1 MSTIIFI
8 FLVILLGF
16 LTGQILYRKASIN
29 LDKIKLFTTF
39 LAMRFTIPLSV
50 MLAIWQLDIQSWSLI
65 WLPIIG
71 ISILLSGFL
80 IGWSVSK
87 TFRLTNIQR
96 AVVAP
101 AGAFTNIGAIGSLV
115 IFVYLGETAFALVP
129 LFKLLEEFFYFGCL
143 FPYAEQFS
151 SLKNLKKRA
160 LWKDPTLQ
168 AMFAALTIGT
178 TLNFTEVIRPDWF
191 KDVTSVLIP
200 LGTFSM
206 MISVGLVFRFKT
218 ILQHWK
224 VALALSL
231 SKQMLLPVIAYFL
244 VILTGQ
250 ADAYDGLILQ
260 IAVLIGSMPIAF
272 IVILPAAIYKLD
284 QDLANSCWVMSSLV
298 FLIMLPFYSS
308 FLVWL

>member
-16 LTGQILYRKASIN
+16 LTGQILYRKASTN

-50 MLAIWQLDIQSWSLI
+50 MLAIWQLELQSWHLI

-71 ISILLSGFL
+71 SAILLSGFL
-80 IGWSVSK
+80 IGWLVSK
-87 TFRLTNIQR
+87 SFRLPDIQR

-101 AGAFTNIGAIGSLV
+101 AGAFTNISAIGSLV
-115 IFVYLGETAFALVP
+115 VFVYLGETAFALVP
-129 LFKLLEEFFYFGCL
+129 LFKLLEEFIYFGFL
-143 FPYAEQFS
+143 FPYAKRFS
-151 SLKNLKKRA
+151 TLQNIKKRA

-168 AMFAALTIGT
+168 AMFAALTLGA
-178 TLNFTEVIRPDWF
+178 TLNFTEVVRPDWF

-224 VALALSL
+224 IALALSL
-231 SKQMLLPVIAYFL
+231 SKQMLLPVIAYCL
-244 VILTGQ
+244 VVLTGQ
-250 ADAYDGLILQ
+250 AGTYDGLILQ
-260 IAVLIGSMPIAF
+260 IAVLIATMPIAF
-272 IVILPAAIYKLD
+272 IVILPASIYKLD
-284 QDLANSCWVMSSLV
+284 QDLANSCWVMSSVV
-298 FLIMLPFYSS
+298 FLIMLPFYAT
-308 FLVWL
+308 FLV

>member
-16 LTGQILYRKASIN
+16 LTGQILYRKASTN

-50 MLAIWQLDIQSWSLI
+50 MLAIWQLELQSWSLI

-71 ISILLSGFL
+71 SAILLSGFS
-80 IGWSVSK
+80 IGWLVSK
-87 TFRLTNIQR
+87 SFRLPGIQR

-115 IFVYLGETAFALVP
+115 VFVYLGESAFALVP
-129 LFKLLEEFFYFGCL
+129 LFKLLEEFIYFGFL
-143 FPYAEQFS
+143 FPYAERFS
-151 SLKNLKKRA
+151 TLKNIKKRA

-168 AMFAALTIGT
+168 AMFAALTLGAM
-178 TLNFTEVIRPDWF
+178 LNVTEVVRPDWF

-206 MISVGLVFRFKT
+206 MITVGLVFRFNA

-224 VALALSL
+224 IALALSL

-244 VILTGQ
+244 VVLTGQ

-260 IAVLIGSMPIAF
+260 IAVLIATMPIAF
-272 IVILPAAIYKLD
+272 IVILPASIYKLD
-284 QDLANSCWVMSSLV
+284 QGLANSCWVMSSLV
-298 FLIMLPFYSS
+298 FLVMLPFYSM
-308 FLVWL
+308 FLV